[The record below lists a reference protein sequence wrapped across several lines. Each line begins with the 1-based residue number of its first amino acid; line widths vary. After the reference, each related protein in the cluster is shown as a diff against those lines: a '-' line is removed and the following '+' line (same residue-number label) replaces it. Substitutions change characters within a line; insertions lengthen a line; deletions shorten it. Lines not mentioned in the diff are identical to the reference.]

1 MELTGKLEK
10 ILDPETGEGRN
21 GSWKKQ
27 LFVVETLGNYPK
39 KVAFAAW
46 GDKADALSS
55 LTIGQVV
62 KVFFDPESR
71 EFNGK
76 FYTDLKAW
84 RIDLENGGGQNPNP
98 NQGQGYNQN
107 QSYNN
112 NPQPVNNNPGNGAG
126 YNDFNAPAGVDDDLP
141 F

>member
-46 GDKADALSS
+46 GDKADALGS
-55 LTIGQVV
+55 LTVGQMV

-71 EFNGK
+71 EYNGK
-76 FYTDLKAW
+76 YYTDLKAW
-84 RIDLENGGGQNPNP
+84 RIDLEGAGAQQP
-98 NQGQGYNQN
+98 QN
-107 QSYNN
+107 QDYNAGNNAAQPSYNN
-112 NPQPVNNNPGNGAG
+112 PSGDTG

>member
-1 MELTGKLEK
+1 MELTGKLER
-10 ILDPETGEGRN
+10 ILDPETGQGKN
-21 GSWKKQ
+21 GMWKKQ

-46 GDKADALSS
+46 GDKTDALQH
-55 LTIGQVV
+55 IQPGNVV

-84 RIDLENGGGQNPNP
+84 RIELDGAPSGDSSSSSNMQ
-98 NQGQGYNQN
+98 
-107 QSYNN
+107 N
-112 NPQPVNNNPGNGAG
+112 NPSGNAS
-126 YNDFNAPAGVDDDLP
+126 YQTEEFNTQSSSGIDDDLP